1 MNKIHDISLTL
12 QPGLVVWPDSIG
24 FSTTWA
30 SQMAAGG
37 EANVTVVHTGAHV
50 GTHVDAPRHF
60 IDGAPT
66 VEQLDLN
73 VLVGQASV
81 IDFRGQPSI
90 TAAML
95 ASLPPASLRPRLL
108 FKTDNS
114 QLWER
119 PGHRFATDFCA
130 LTLDAAEWIVAQ
142 GIGLVGIDYLSIQRF
157 TDSMETHRVLLRP
170 GTVILEG
177 LDLRAV
183 EPGIYELCCLPL
195 KIAGA
200 DGAPA
205 RAVLI
210 ER

>member
-1 MNKIHDISLTL
+1 MKKIHDISLTL
-12 QPGLVVWPDSIG
+12 EPNLVVWPNSIG
-24 FSTTWA
+24 FSTSWA

-60 IDGAPT
+60 VDGAPT
-66 VEQLDLN
+66 VESLDLHA
-73 VLVGQASV
+73 LVGEASV
-81 IDFRGQPSI
+81 IDFRGQPQI

-114 QLWER
+114 QLWNQ
-119 PGHRFATDFCA
+119 PGHGFRRDFCA
-130 LTLDAAEWIVAQ
+130 LTLDAAEWVVAQ
-142 GIGLVGIDYLSIQRF
+142 GIRLVGIDYLSIQRF
-157 TDSMETHRVLLRP
+157 HDGFETHKVLLRP

-183 EPGIYELCCLPL
+183 DPGIYELCCLPL